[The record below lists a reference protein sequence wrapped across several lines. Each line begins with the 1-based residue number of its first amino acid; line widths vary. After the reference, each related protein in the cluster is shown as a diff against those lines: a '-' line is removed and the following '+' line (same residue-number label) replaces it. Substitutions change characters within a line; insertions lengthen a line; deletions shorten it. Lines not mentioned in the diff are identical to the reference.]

1 MIGDVGEHVAQI
13 SLGINGIQF
22 SSADEAV
29 DGGGPLAPRVGPG
42 KQVVLPSQ
50 RYGPQCAFGSVVVH
64 FDLSVVA
71 ITQQR
76 SPAREP
82 IADGDCGIGFP

>member
-1 MIGDVGEHVAQI
+1 MIRDVREHVAQI

-22 SSADEAV
+22 SSADQAV

-50 RYGPQCAFGSVVVH
+50 RYSPQSPFGGVVMCALIKAH
-64 FDLSVVA
+64 LSP
-71 ITQQR
+71 R
-76 SPAREP
+76 
-82 IADGDCGIGFP
+82 